1 MSVNSS
7 DSSMDE
13 GNSRFADGGP
23 NTRQQ
28 NAAVISSSESSNG
41 SSMDTEEREEVANP
55 TSALTVVRHTLSAIR
70 MIMFPTAM
78 EMVARHQDSQ
88 QQFEETVRQR
98 REKYVARR
106 LDTPAQRQAKLE
118 ASFRRNQVV
127 MVSCYGE
134 KDLCVFL
141 QKMTQTFSVLDG
153 SNKRLAITQSVTR
166 AATRSAVV

>member
-1 MSVNSS
+1 VGSQVQSFGKLVKRGTVPSRSIDTAQTKLTMSVNSS
-7 DSSMDE
+7 NSSMDE
-13 GNSRFADGGP
+13 GNSRFADNGP

-41 SSMDTEEREEVANP
+41 SSTDTEEREEGVVVNP

-98 REKYVARR
+98 RDKYVARR

-127 MVSCYGE
+127 MVSCW
-134 KDLCVFL
+134 
-141 QKMTQTFSVLDG
+141 
-153 SNKRLAITQSVTR
+153 
-166 AATRSAVV
+166 